1 MPRCWSVVPGLL
13 LAAQAM
19 AQGAWTFSGNST
31 PTWAETIGA
40 YRELDEAHTGAT
52 LQVIGADDN
61 GQPIHL
67 FVLHDGS
74 GASPD
79 SIRATGKRILW
90 VTNAIHAGEPDG
102 VDASLLLARAL
113 LHSDQYMGLL
123 AHTAVCIV
131 PIYNVSGAQQR
142 NTHTRANQTG
152 PEEYGFRANALNL
165 DLNRDLIKADSRNTR
180 TLLESLVHWDPDL
193 YFETHVSNGADHQ
206 YVMELLTTH
215 PDRLEAPLQDFL
227 KDRLKPELYAWME
240 QRGLLMCPYFET
252 RADHPEQGLEGFL
265 DGPRYSSG
273 HAGLRQRIGILSE
286 THMLK
291 PYADRVNATFQLQL
305 ATLAVMD
312 RHGEDL
318 AKARAEAGKAVAS
331 ARTFGFNFRLDTTAV
346 EQLRWK
352 GYKAGYKPSA
362 VSGKPRLFYDRDQ
375 PTDTVVPWMDH
386 FVPSLVLTKP
396 KAYLIPQAWRR
407 VIDRLHWEGVPMER
421 ILERTVVNVEVQ
433 RIGDLRTKSNP
444 YEGHHLHS
452 EVATTSERTTW
463 EAQPGDVLIPM
474 GHATDRLVMEI
485 LEPRANDSFFAW
497 GFFDSVLQQKEWFSS
512 YVFEDIAAAMLE
524 ADPALRQELEQRR
537 SDDPAFAADPWQ
549 QLYWVYQRSPHFEPG
564 FRRYPVLRIVD

>member
-1 MPRCWSVVPGLL
+1 
-13 LAAQAM
+13 M
-19 AQGAWTFSGNST
+19 AQSAWTFNGNST

-61 GQPIHL
+61 GSPIHL

-74 GASPD
+74 GATPD
-79 SIRATGKRILW
+79 SIRAAGKRILW
-90 VTNAIHAGEPDG
+90 ITNAIHAGEPDG

-123 AHTAVCIV
+123 ARTAVCIV
-131 PIYNVSGAQQR
+131 PIYNVSGAQLR
-142 NTHTRANQTG
+142 NRHTRANQTG
-152 PEEYGFRANALNL
+152 PEEYGFRANTRNL

-180 TLLESLVHWDPDL
+180 TLLESLAHWDPDI

-215 PDRLEAPLQDFL
+215 PDRLEAPLQHFL
-227 KDRLKPELYAWME
+227 KERLKPDLYAWME

-252 RADHPEQGLEGFL
+252 KEDHPEQGLEGFL

-312 RHGEDL
+312 QHGEDL
-318 AKARAEAGKAVAS
+318 AKARADARQVVAS
-331 ARTFGFNFRLDTTAV
+331 AQTYGFNHLLDTTAV
-346 EQLRWK
+346 EPLHWK

-362 VSGKPRLFYDRDQ
+362 VSGAPRLYYDREQ
-375 PTDTVVPWMDH
+375 LTDTVVPWMDR
-386 FVPSLVLTKP
+386 FVPSFTLKKP
-396 KAYLIPQAWRR
+396 KAYLVPQQWRE
-407 VIDRLHWEGVPMER
+407 VIARLKLDDVPMEVVR
-421 ILERTVVNVEVQ
+421 ERSTFPVAYQ
-433 RIGDLRTKSNP
+433 RIEDLSMVRSP
-444 YEGHHLHS
+444 YEGRYLHHNI
-452 EVATTSERTTW
+452 TTITEPGIY
-463 EAQPGDVLIPM
+463 EARPGDVLIPM

-485 LEPRANDSFFAW
+485 LEPRASDSFFAW
-497 GFFDSVLQQKEWFSS
+497 GFFDSILQQKEWFSS
-512 YVFEDIAAAMLE
+512 YVFEDIATAMLE
-524 ADPALRQELEQRR
+524 ADPALRAALEQRKA
-537 SDDPAFAADPWQ
+537 DDPAFAADPWQ

-564 FRRYPVLRIVD
+564 YRRYPVLRIVD